1 MARLTLSRREPSRL
15 TLLVKRLLPR
25 TLLGRSL
32 MIMVTPLV
40 ILQLV
45 TAYVFYDRHW
55 QTMTRRLASSIAG
68 EISMIIDHMRSFP
81 EQEAWTLASGY
92 SHFGLDVTMRKGE
105 TLAEVPPPQ
114 GSLILDPVLRAA
126 LASSL
131 RRPFHIDTGTYED
144 KVEINVQLNDG
155 LLHVLAPRKRLW
167 SITTY
172 IFIMWMVGTSII
184 LFAIATI
191 FMRNQV
197 RPIRRLAADAEQ
209 FGKGRDVPDFKPSG
223 ALEVRQ
229 AATAFNIM
237 RQRIQRQL
245 RQRTEMLAGVSHDL
259 RTPLTRMK
267 LELAMLENSAD
278 VDALKTDLE
287 DMQRMVEGYLTF
299 ARGEGDE
306 PAEQVDLSDLLDE
319 VVQGARRKHIEIDLE
334 KTGNLTVPVRANAVK
349 RCLTN
354 LVENAAT
361 HGTQVS
367 VHARRR
373 GGAIEIHVD
382 DDGPGIPRDRRG
394 QVFRPFFRVDEARS
408 PDTGGM
414 GLGLTIARDV
424 ARGHGGDITLGDS
437 PTGGLRAIVRL
448 PV

>member
-1 MARLTLSRREPSRL
+1 M
-15 TLLVKRLLPR
+15 VKRFLPR

-68 EISMIIDHMRSFP
+68 EISMIIEHMRSFP
-81 EQEAWTLASGY
+81 EQEAWTLATAYGHY
-92 SHFGLDVTMRKGE
+92 GLEVTVRKGE
-105 TLAEVPPPQ
+105 KLAEVPPPR
-114 GSLILDPVLRAA
+114 GSLILDPVLREA

-155 LLHVLAPRKRLW
+155 VLHVLAPRKRLW

-197 RPIRRLAADAEQ
+197 RPIRRLGADAEQ

-278 VDALKTDLE
+278 VDALKADVE
-287 DMQRMVEGYLTF
+287 DMQRMVEGYLTLPAAKATSRRSKSTCPIYWTRSCR
-299 ARGEGDE
+299 ARGASTSRSPWRRPVISPFPSAPTRSSGVSQTWSRMPPPTAHRSRYMRDGAAAPSRSMWTTTDRASPVIAGDRY
-306 PAEQVDLSDLLDE
+306 S
-319 VVQGARRKHIEIDLE
+319 
-334 KTGNLTVPVRANAVK
+334 
-349 RCLTN
+349 
-354 LVENAAT
+354 
-361 HGTQVS
+361 
-367 VHARRR
+367 
-373 GGAIEIHVD
+373 
-382 DDGPGIPRDRRG
+382 
-394 QVFRPFFRVDEARS
+394 ARS
-408 PDTGGM
+408 FVWTRRA
-414 GLGLTIARDV
+414 ARILAAWGWV
-424 ARGHGGDITLGDS
+424 
-437 PTGGLRAIVRL
+437 
-448 PV
+448 